1 MTLSLI
7 CTGLGMFYI
16 GTPLMIIGAVLLMA
30 AQGFALIVFFYTLG
44 FLGAMVLPGMLL
56 AHAAGVIITLVYFTR
71 KPIDPN
77 GEQKRERQF
86 AVPWKAAIRAAVGLG
101 LFSGIIFY
109 AFESGTAPFT
119 KTASEKDKAQE
130 VVLTYLEQKY
140 SERFEIK
147 KVDYT
152 WASGTYTM
160 IVSPLGNPGL
170 EFKVKADDSEPAT
183 VEADY
188 YLNSLWSSQLNQKLA
203 VTAEELYPGNSAFV
217 KTYVYKNREAQGGVV
232 KQYDSLMNRAGGAL
246 IHSQKVKM
254 IVFADLDSE
263 ENLRTEKER
272 IWELIRRMRDAMV
285 PSDIDLDLEYYPKT
299 LQTPENVAEIR
310 EDFNGFGRDAD
321 KVAPSHRSHVFN
333 IGEIRSA
340 EEIKIEALER
350 RAD

>member
-119 KTASEKDKAQE
+119 KTASEKNKAQDD
-130 VVLTYLEQKY
+130 VLTYLEQKY

-147 KVDYT
+147 EVDYT
-152 WASGTYTM
+152 WASSTYTM
-160 IVSPLGNPGL
+160 IVSPLGNPVI

-188 YLNSLWSSQLNQKLA
+188 YLDSLWSSQLNQKLA
-203 VTAEELYPGNSAFV
+203 VTAEELFPKGSIFV
-217 KTYVYKNREAQGGVV
+217 KTYVYTNDRAQGKII
-232 KQYDSLMNRAGGAL
+232 KQYDRLMDHADSP

-254 IVFADLDSE
+254 IIFTDLDGE
-263 ENLRTEKER
+263 ENLRMEKER
-272 IWELIRRMRDAMV
+272 TWELIRRMREVMV
-285 PSDIDLDLEYYPKT
+285 PSDIDLDLEYYPKA

-310 EDFNGFGRDAD
+310 EDFSGFGRDAD
-321 KVAPSHRSHVFN
+321 KVAPSHLSHVFN